1 MKLLFDQNLSPRLP
15 RFLADLYE
23 GSVHVREVGL
33 RDASDVAVWE
43 YAKQHGFAIVSK
55 DSDFQAR
62 SLLYGCPP
70 KFIWLR
76 VGKSSRG
83 AIRRSLLQRFSRV
96 IPLRITSSLKELN
109 SAHSFAAVPPT
120 AKPTSPCVRN

>member
-1 MKLLFDQNLSPRLP
+1 VSCFRSRSRAETGSAAGMKLLFDQNLSPRLP
-15 RFLADLYE
+15 RFLADFYE
-23 GSVHVREVGL
+23 GSVHVSEVGL

-70 KFIWLR
+70 N
-76 VGKSSRG
+76 SSG
-83 AIRRSLLQRFSRV
+83 YESGIALFERSRICCESILPLFTLSEQ
-96 IPLRITSSLKELN
+96 IPKYRI
-109 SAHSFAAVPPT
+109 
-120 AKPTSPCVRN
+120 

>member
-15 RFLADLYE
+15 RILGDLYQ
-23 GSVHVREVGL
+23 GSTHARAVGL
-33 RDASDVAVWE
+33 RDADDTKIWE

-62 SLLYGCPP
+62 SLLYGSPP

-76 VGKSSRG
+76 VGNCAVRSIEELLRKHSATIHTFGKDPEKSH
-83 AIRRSLLQRFSRV
+83 LML
-96 IPLRITSSLKELN
+96 P
-109 SAHSFAAVPPT
+109 
-120 AKPTSPCVRN
+120 